1 MNFFVFGDDFANF
14 KAFSSIDSWK
24 LVIRAPYQDGQ
35 GHYLRIFAT
44 VILVPVGGQKKAAQ
58 RWLCYSTT
66 VHFKEIVTPSFLGLM
81 VSAPVRRSRDAW
93 LVPLSQVKVFLL
105 TLPMQV
111 SELNPSKTEIGR
123 L

>member
-1 MNFFVFGDDFANF
+1 MLEFGVG
-14 KAFSSIDSWK
+14 KQGKSSIRKS
-24 LVIRAPYQDGQ
+24 L
-35 GHYLRIFAT
+35 
-44 VILVPVGGQKKAAQ
+44 
-58 RWLCYSTT
+58 YSTT
-66 VHFKEIVTPSFLGLM
+66 VHFNEIVAPSFLGLM
-81 VSAPVRRSRDAW
+81 VSAPVRRSKDAW